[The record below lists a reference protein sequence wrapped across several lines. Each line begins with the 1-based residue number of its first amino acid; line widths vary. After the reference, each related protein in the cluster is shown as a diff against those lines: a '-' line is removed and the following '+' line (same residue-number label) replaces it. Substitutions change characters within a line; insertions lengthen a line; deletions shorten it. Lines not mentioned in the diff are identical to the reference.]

1 MNKNVPARPSPSLWI
16 LGLFLV
22 FAAYCNLNDPDAFFW
37 TPFYAVGGVLCWI
50 TMLCWQTKPLSTTT
64 AIIQQYFYK
73 TYLILSLAVAA
84 FSFSLLRSE
93 AARVSGKSGWWLSV
107 LELEP
112 VREGGG
118 SLILALALY
127 LCVSFQQQQQ
137 QQQQENTS
145 STSSWMVTFI
155 AGTVAAVGIYLG
167 VILPQY
173 YTRLGVAIPEHC
185 GGMGEEG
192 GTTDANPLLQSEL

>member
-1 MNKNVPARPSPSLWI
+1 MNQNAPRPSPSLWI

-37 TPFYAVGGVLCWI
+37 TPFYAMGGVLCWI
-50 TMLCWQTKPLSTTT
+50 TVCCWQTSNTKPQQST
-64 AIIQQYFYK
+64 AAQYFYK

-137 QQQQENTS
+137 GNNIS
-145 STSSWMVTFI
+145 SSSTTSSWIVTFI

-192 GTTDANPLLQSEL
+192 GTADANPLLQSEL